1 MTRRLSGYG
10 AWPRSGPAWRRP
22 PRSGAG
28 RRGPPRTGAGRR
40 GPARAAADRR
50 GPPRA
55 VAGRPHQTGLGGACT
70 PSNRGLVPTGGASAR
85 NRRAPSLPWPSK
97 QARPRQVPSAP
108 RPCPPARGATR
119 GRVPRRARNPRHSG
133 RRGMVAG
140 AGSIGGPALLLAGW
154 ARPHRWPSDAVPV
167 TSPGHRCCCRGGA
180 GSIGGYLMLL
190 GGLRGPPEVRGGCP
204 ARTWMG
210 CLPGSGGAGRQRGTL
225 RHRRPRVP

>member
-22 PRSGAG
+22 PRTGAG
-28 RRGPPRTGAGRR
+28 RRGPPRTDPIKPGFG
-40 GPARAAADRR
+40 ADRR
-50 GPPRA
+50 GLGAESPRPQPS
-55 VAGRPHQTGLGGACT
+55 VAIETG
-70 PSNRGLVPTGGASAR
+70 P
-85 NRRAPSLPWPSK
+85 
-97 QARPRQVPSAP
+97 ARPGAFRTAP
-108 RPCPPARGATR
+108 VPPARGATR

-210 CLPGSGGAGRQRGTL
+210 GLPGSGGAVVPRTRGRQAGRLASGSGPD
-225 RHRRPRVP
+225 RA